1 MTNNTSAL
9 QGQLVYPWNPF
20 QDLASNDIKGEVHH
34 IPASPSGSIII
45 PRCSPLFSRN
55 VKVKQLDSSRE
66 LSLEAGD
73 YSFVFPFGNFIGKYN
88 RLVYGGIVINNVTTP
103 INIELDYSTIGGDF
117 VLDEIKY
124 LEAVAN
130 AQIAPRREDWDKI
143 INLPTEWPVD
153 PHPHPA
159 SDTYNYQDMITV
171 MRSYIDAMSGTEN
184 PLAVQQLL
192 EEHLKANLQQAHKGD
207 LQSLGVTNLEDWRM
221 ATVADLQG
229 SSTEL
234 LVNVNVLK
242 EAIRGFAQGTWK

>member
-34 IPASPSGSIII
+34 IPASAAGSIII

-55 VKVKQLDSSRE
+55 IKIKQLDSSRE

-88 RLVYGGIVINNVTTP
+88 RLVYGGIVINNVSSP
-103 INIELDYSTIGGDF
+103 INVELDYSTIGGDF
-117 VLDEIKY
+117 VLDEIGY

-143 INLPTEWPVD
+143 INLPSEWPVD

-159 SDTYNYQDMITV
+159 SDTYNYEDMITV

-192 EEHLKANLQQAHKGD
+192 EEHLKANLQSAHKAD
-207 LQSLGVTNLEDWRM
+207 LHSICVK
-221 ATVADLQG
+221 TVADGRLETG
-229 SSTEL
+229 ASRAGNSTEL
-234 LVNVNVLK
+234 LVNINVLK
-242 EAIRGFAQGTWK
+242 QAIRGFAQGTWK